1 MKRKTAFISSNGK
14 NGKRHEKKLPPQSAW
29 GHYNKRQSAKILR
42 PSEPEV
48 SFEKDPIIRV
58 QNVTLAYDGHTVIKD
73 LSFDIRR
80 GDYLCIIGEN
90 GSGKSTLLSALLS
103 LKRTS
108 GGEILY
114 NGLKKK
120 EIGVL
125 PQQNQIQSDFPA
137 LVEEVVL
144 TGCLGRSSCGPFV
157 TKKTRASAF
166 AAMEKLG
173 ITSLAHRPYSEL
185 SGGQKQRVL
194 LARAICSAEKL
205 LILDEPVT
213 GLDPKSTAD
222 IYSLVDHLNREQRM
236 TVITVTHD
244 IPAALKYAT
253 HILRLNRDSVFFGS
267 VEDYKALG
275 EADRYIVDKSESD
288 ESQAPFGDGGF
299 RYIGGE
305 G

>member
-1 MKRKTAFISSNGK
+1 MKRNMSFISSNGK
-14 NGKRHEKKLPPQSAW
+14 NGKQHEKKLPPHSAW
-29 GHYNKRQSAKILR
+29 GHYNKRQSTKALR
-42 PSEPEV
+42 LSEPNV
-48 SFEKDPIIRV
+48 SLKKEPIIRV
-58 QNVTLAYDGHTVIKD
+58 LNVTLAYDGHTVIKD
-73 LSFDIRR
+73 LSFDLRH

-103 LKRTS
+103 LKRAS
-108 GGEILY
+108 GGEIVY
-114 NGLKKK
+114 NGLRKC

-144 TGCLGRSSCGPFV
+144 TGCLGRSSFGPFM
-157 TKKTRASAF
+157 TKKTRATAF

-173 ITSLAHRPYSEL
+173 ITSLAQRPYVEL

-244 IPAALKYAT
+244 IPAAMKYAT
-253 HILRLNRDSVFFGS
+253 HILRLNRDSIFFGS
-267 VEDYKALG
+267 VEEYRALG
-275 EADRYIVDKSESD
+275 ETDQYIIDKSEVG
-288 ESQAPFGDGGF
+288 ENQTPFGDGGF
-299 RYIGGE
+299 RYTGGE